1 MPFLRV
7 TQGIVIQRVLSDLN
21 YQTRRLLDLQR
32 QLSTGQKVNTPSD
45 DPLATRRAIAAQA
58 EIAANDQFIA
68 NMSNTGPFLSDS
80 ETALRTVF
88 NFLQR
93 ANELTLQGLN
103 DTNTQQHRDEI
114 ANEVNQIIEGVLTQ
128 TNTISGGRYVFG
140 GTRTLADPF
149 QATRDA
155 NGEITAVTYTGNDE
169 NIGVE
174 ISRGV
179 VLSINV
185 TGEDAFTSTS
195 PETVDV
201 LQTLIAIRDNLRA
214 GNTTV
219 LQANLED
226 LESAEDQT
234 LIAVTRIGAIQ
245 RRIED
250 VTSNLDEVNIQLRE
264 VISDN
269 IDADFAEV
277 AVSLN
282 AQTNAYQ
289 AALNAAG
296 RVIQPS
302 LLDFIA

>member
-1 MPFLRV
+1 MPFVRV
-7 TQGIVIQRVLSDLN
+7 TQGIVTQRVLSDLS

-32 QLSTGQKVNTPSD
+32 QLSTGQRVNAPSD

-58 EIAANDQFIA
+58 EIAANEQFIA
-68 NMSNTGPFLSDS
+68 NMSNAGPFLADS
-80 ETALRTVF
+80 ETALRTAF

-128 TNTISGGRYVFG
+128 ANTISGGRYVFG
-140 GTRTLADPF
+140 GTRTLAEPF

-155 NGEITAVTYTGNDE
+155 NGEITAVTYAGNDQ

-201 LQTLIAIRDNLRA
+201 LQTLIAIRDHLRA
-214 GNTTV
+214 GDTTA
-219 LQANLED
+219 LQTD
-226 LESAEDQT
+226 LEALENAEDQT
-234 LIAVTRIGAIQ
+234 LIAVTRIGAVQ

-277 AVSLN
+277 AVNLN